1 MQNKRGR
8 LVPLTL
14 CCYLWQ
20 AARGGCKQRKGTT
33 CNLQRGHH
41 MQNYENACEKESA
54 AKCENISTESRTKW
68 LKNAVQCLLLL
79 LKISE
84 YLEPC
89 KRNIYIMIEI
99 EYFLYNIFEILSLP

>member
-1 MQNKRGR
+1 MLLFMASCQRG
-8 LVPLTL
+8 LQT
-14 CCYLWQ
+14 
-20 AARGGCKQRKGTT
+20 AKGDSARQRAT

-54 AKCENISTESRTKW
+54 GKCENISTESQTKW